1 MKEIAVVYWSGSG
14 NTEQMAHDL
23 CRGIE
28 DAGCLPRLYRAAEFQ
43 ETMMAQYENIAFG
56 CPAMGFEELEPSEFE
71 PMFQAVEPYLPGKK
85 VALFGSYGWGE
96 GQWME
101 DWAAAVQKDG
111 AVLVDRPVISCEEP
125 GEEERIEC
133 ETLGATLALA

>member
-71 PMFQAVEPYLPGKK
+71 PMFQAVEPYLPGKWP
-85 VALFGSYGWGE
+85 F
-96 GQWME
+96 
-101 DWAAAVQKDG
+101 
-111 AVLVDRPVISCEEP
+111 
-125 GEEERIEC
+125 
-133 ETLGATLALA
+133 LALMAGERASGWRTGLPPSKKTARFWWIVPSFPVRSPARRNALNARP